1 MTNRTKMILGLAS
14 LLGVT
19 AGATA
24 VSGFAWFVTTK
35 TADVDV
41 TNIGV
46 YNKNPSLSVT
56 IDNLKGVKRT
66 NNTANDFNLEA
77 AKDSTSL
84 FETFTGDDST
94 TTFTLTNTP
103 LAEPSAYVNGTLTSI
118 TWDSAE
124 PKKVTFAE
132 APENGKEIR
141 IVYCDNAAL
150 TDISSY
156 DAHNFYKPIWQV
168 ASEGK
173 TATLIDDAV
182 AGEQY
187 ISFDLTFVKPSVG
200 SLKIF
205 LDRPSIT
212 AKNTSKD
219 QDKAAAEV
227 TRVGFYTDHT
237 ALILSN
243 KADLEAYQ
251 NGVYKAKV
259 EDYDGSGGN
268 ANVTPNGNYEISKV
282 VKDEVVN
289 LVKPFTENYSI
300 RSSAPTADA
309 AHMYIGEVTSAADL
323 TVHVSIWL
331 EGTSAI
337 DANGNY
343 SAPIGGEINVDLP
356 IVAFGA

>member
-1 MTNRTKMILGLAS
+1 MKNRSKMILGLAS

-46 YNKNPSLSVT
+46 YNNNPSLSVT

-66 NNTANDFNLEA
+66 NNAANDFNLEA
-77 AKDSTSL
+77 ANDTTSF
-84 FETFTGDDST
+84 FETATGDGST
-94 TTFTLTNTP
+94 TEFALTGTP
-103 LAEPSAYVNGTLTSI
+103 LADPVAYVDGTLTAC
-118 TWDSAE
+118 TYDSANN
-124 PKKVTFAE
+124 KVTFAA

-141 IVYCDNAAL
+141 FVYCDSAAL
-150 TDISSY
+150 TDISSA
-156 DAHNFYKPIWQV
+156 DALNFYDPTWMV
-168 ASEGK
+168 ASEGRE
-173 TATLIDDAV
+173 ATLIDSAT

-187 ISFDLTFVKPSVG
+187 ISFDLKFLKPTSG

-219 QDKAAAEV
+219 EDKAAADV
-227 TRVGFYTDHT
+227 ARVGFATSTT

-243 KADLEAYQ
+243 KADVANYQ
-251 NGVYKAKV
+251 KGISQDLV
-259 EDYDGSGGN
+259 EDYDNTGVN
-268 ANVTPNGNYEISKV
+268 ANQVAGDYEITKV
-282 VKDEVVN
+282 LDDAAN
-289 LVKPFTENYSI
+289 LYKPSTTNYSVL
-300 RSSAPTADA
+300 SSAPTADA
-309 AHMYIGEVTSAADL
+309 EHMYIGEVTSAADL

-331 EGTSAI
+331 EGTSAV
-337 DANGNY
+337 DGDGNY